1 MTEEEIKALPEKLF
15 SASRAAM
22 RLAKW
27 DSKPQIRSCSTILL
41 FGAFSNHFSGPELNT
56 THFAIWLSAALRI
69 AQLKGLHRL
78 GDDPHK
84 MPDDDPAWPSGSNCL
99 KRELGKRL
107 WIRLVLL
114 DWQSSLRTNL
124 SSIHPDDFDTSLPLN
139 LNDEDLDGTTV
150 EVKPRPPQEITD
162 VTYEVARF
170 ELCVHCEESSDMLIL
185 CFH

>member
-1 MTEEEIKALPEKLF
+1 MTEVEIKELPEKLF
-15 SASRAAM
+15 TASRAAM

-41 FGAFSNHFSGPELNT
+41 FGAFSNHFSGPDLNT
-56 THFAIWLSAALRI
+56 THFAIWLAAALRI

-84 MPDDDPAWPSGSNCL
+84 MPDEDPAWPAGPNSL
-99 KRELGKRL
+99 KRELAKRL

-139 LNDEDLDGTTV
+139 LNDEDLDGTKV
-150 EVKPRPPQEITD
+150 EIQPRPPQEITD

-170 ELCVHCEESSDMLIL
+170 EMSVFTSVSKMLLIWV
-185 CFH
+185 